1 MNYEKFKKEVIPLQ
15 SALDQIMVNDGVAYK
30 WFAVDNGVCRFELGG
45 SHRKGELMITAQL
58 FYKEFGKVM
67 IHSNGFTVSGPSI
80 HYESFPSIDN
90 PGEGVFK
97 FSLPDING
105 KYQKM
110 KLVEFLQILKTDL
123 YQIRYD
129 VEETHSSTPTTR
141 LIIIKG

>member
-45 SHRKGELMITAQL
+45 SHRKDELMITANL
-58 FYKEFGKVM
+58 FYKEFGKV
-67 IHSNGFTVSGPSI
+67 IISSNGFTISGPSL
-80 HYESFPSIDN
+80 HYESFPSIDK

-97 FSLPDING
+97 FSLPDVNG
-105 KYQKM
+105 KYQKT

-129 VEETHSSTPTTR
+129 VEETHSSTPTAR